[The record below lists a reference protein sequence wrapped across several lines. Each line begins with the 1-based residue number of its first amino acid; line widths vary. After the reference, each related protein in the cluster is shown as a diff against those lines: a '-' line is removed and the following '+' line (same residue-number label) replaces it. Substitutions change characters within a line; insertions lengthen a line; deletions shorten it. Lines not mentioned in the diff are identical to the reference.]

1 MYYIKNHNATQ
12 SAIKAGFSPRTASQ
26 IGYQLLQKSSV
37 RKEIEKLKEMK
48 RQSILIDEEDIVEM
62 HMRIAFADITD
73 FLEFGQEEVPI
84 IDEEGNSVATRVQN
98 VVNFKDSDVVDGQL
112 IKEVKQGR
120 QGVSIKL
127 EDRMKALEWL
137 ANYFNMNPD
146 SRHKK
151 EYDLARLKLQQE
163 ELAFKKEI
171 ESRKNW

>member
-1 MYYIKNHNATQ
+1 
-12 SAIKAGFSPRTASQ
+12 
-26 IGYQLLQKSSV
+26 
-37 RKEIEKLKEMK
+37 MK

-62 HMRIAFADITD
+62 YMRIAFADITD
-73 FLEFGQEEVPI
+73 FLEFGQREVPI
-84 IDEEGNSVATRVQN
+84 TDKEGNYITSATAN
-98 VVNFKDSDVVDGQL
+98 VVNFKEGNIVDGQL

-151 EYDLARLKLQQE
+151 EYDNARLKLKE
-163 ELAFKKEI
+163 KELELKREI
-171 ESRKNW
+171 EQKKNW